1 MVNLII
7 AEVIIKNVP
16 KNKKIRKMLL
26 RPAKNSKQ
34 YFFERKNPQNSKP
47 FYFCSTS
54 FFKFESPFSIKG
66 PYLFSSNRLE
76 NFSHGYHRSLK
87 FIYH

>member
-54 FFKFESPFSIKG
+54 FLNLKVLSPSWDRIFFPAIG
-66 PYLFSSNRLE
+66 
-76 NFSHGYHRSLK
+76 LK
-87 FIYH
+87 IFPMDTIVV